1 MIITGNEIKYARLL
15 TLRAA
20 LKLEMKGIKA
30 VNGTTAYAILKRE
43 GFKGSRAKVLA
54 QLDEIRNQLVGEKE

>member
-15 TLRAA
+15 TLRTA
-20 LKLEMKGIKA
+20 LKLEMKGIK
-30 VNGTTAYAILKRE
+30 VINGTTAYAILKRE

>member
-20 LKLEMKGIKA
+20 LKLEMKGIK
-30 VNGTTAYAILKRE
+30 VINGTTAYATLKRE